1 MRAIGELVDAFR
13 RREGKAVTRARNLIV
28 AALAAGRKCY
38 HYDRQHLVG
47 RVLGPERGGMPD
59 WISPAAENT
68 AFGRGD
74 VLVIGS
80 QLGAVDR
87 EVAYAEAAA
96 SAGAKIVVVAGRPA
110 RSALGTAGRPT
121 SGRTLWDVADV
132 GISTHV
138 PMTDGVV
145 DIKGLDRPFGPASGA
160 MGLVAFWSLAAAVS
174 ARLAWKGFSFKVAE

>member
-80 QLGAVDR
+80 QLGALVIGIAPARAAEGERLSASSEVFIATGGADR
-87 EVAYAEAAA
+87 VVRVLGGERVGSTVSFGNVVALWAVQSEMAERLAAAGRPPSVWMNVFLKDADAAA
-96 SAGAKIVVVAGRPA
+96 SA
-110 RSALGTAGRPT
+110 
-121 SGRTLWDVADV
+121 
-132 GISTHV
+132 
-138 PMTDGVV
+138 
-145 DIKGLDRPFGPASGA
+145 
-160 MGLVAFWSLAAAVS
+160 
-174 ARLAWKGFSFKVAE
+174 